1 MLAASPIDIA
11 MKRTEQAEPQ
21 EDLMKELL
29 AVIAENTIMIIHA
42 MALVI
47 ISIGTIQAF
56 LLSLRTI
63 FNPSPIGNH
72 FHYIYLQYARCL
84 VGGLT
89 FQLAADIIE
98 SSLATKW
105 EWDEIGRLAAVAVI
119 RTFLNFFLERDLA
132 EMERRETKP
141 QGALVVP
148 KEK

>member
-1 MLAASPIDIA
+1 MKDLLAA
-11 MKRTEQAEPQ
+11 
-21 EDLMKELL
+21 
-29 AVIAENTIMIIHA
+29 IAENTIMIIHA

-63 FNPSPIGNH
+63 FNPSPIRNY
-72 FHYIYLQYARCL
+72 FHNIYLQYARWL

-105 EWDEIGRLAAVAVI
+105 EWDEIGRLASVAVI

-141 QGALVVP
+141 QGALIVS

>member
-1 MLAASPIDIA
+1 
-11 MKRTEQAEPQ
+11 
-21 EDLMKELL
+21 MKEFL
-29 AVIAENTIMIIHA
+29 AIIAENTIMIIHA

-63 FNPSPIGNH
+63 FNPPPIGSH
-72 FHYIYLQYARCL
+72 FHYIYLQYARWL

-98 SSLATKW
+98 SSLATQW
-105 EWDEIGRLAAVAVI
+105 EWDEIGRLAAIAVI

-141 QGALVVP
+141 HGELVVP
-148 KEK
+148 QEK

>member
-11 MKRTEQAEPQ
+11 IKQTEQAEPQ

-63 FNPSPIGNH
+63 FNPSPIGSH
-72 FHYIYLQYARCL
+72 FHYIYLQYARYL

-98 SSLATKW
+98 SSLATKLEW
-105 EWDEIGRLAAVAVI
+105 E
-119 RTFLNFFLERDLA
+119 
-132 EMERRETKP
+132 
-141 QGALVVP
+141 
-148 KEK
+148 